1 MMIEGLR
8 TYYALCRGLLYW
20 LVVAPFRG
28 RFYRFDHVWAQIVRI
43 GVQAVPMAA
52 LTTLTIGVVL
62 AMQSAA
68 QLEKLGAEVFVPGLV
83 STSIVKELGPLIT
96 AVIVIG
102 RSGSAV
108 TAELGTMKVSEEI
121 DALEVMAIH
130 PMSYLIVPRF
140 LAIVIM
146 MPVLTV
152 LGIYVGMFGGW
163 LIAFFAL
170 DMSTAFYITNAIDYL
185 ESRDVWIGMF
195 KSVVFGVL
203 IITIACNVGLNVK
216 GGAEGV
222 GLATTRSVVVSLL
235 TVFVANA
242 LLTAV
247 FFF

>member
-1 MMIEGLR
+1 MIEGLR
-8 TYYALCRGLLYW
+8 TYFALCRSLLYW
-20 LVVAPFRG
+20 VGIAPFQG
-28 RFYRFDHVWAQIVRI
+28 SFYRMHHVWAQIVRV

-68 QLEKLGAEVFVPGLV
+68 QLEKLGAEMYVPGLV
-83 STSIVKELGPLIT
+83 STSLVKELAPLIT

-140 LAIVIM
+140 LAMVIM
-146 MPVLTV
+146 MPVLAV
-152 LGIYVGMFGGW
+152 FGIYVGMFGGW
-163 LIAFFAL
+163 LIALFAL
-170 DMSTAFYITNAIDYL
+170 DMSTGFYITSALDYL
-185 ESRDVWIGMF
+185 EPRDVWIGIL
-195 KSVVFGVL
+195 KSAVFGVL

-235 TVFVANA
+235 SVFVANA
-242 LLTAV
+242 ILTAV